1 VGIDVGAHHAY
12 SEPDERPLG
21 KLFLLTTTDILP
33 ARATSDGTLRR
44 IYEEALKRF
53 AERGYHGTSIRDI
66 AEACGIKPSSIYAHV
81 PSKERILHDL
91 ILLGHEEH
99 RDRLRDALLDAG
111 AEPADQLRGVVGAH
125 VRMHAELPML
135 ATVANNE
142 LHGLPSD
149 VAPEVTEIRDQAVQM
164 IVDVIERG
172 VRLGRFHCDD
182 PFLATAIVGAAGIRV
197 AVWLPGDSNYDAEQV
212 IAAYAD
218 AAVKLVS

>member
-1 VGIDVGAHHAY
+1 V
-12 SEPDERPLG
+12 
-21 KLFLLTTTDILP
+21 LP
-33 ARATSDGTLRR
+33 ARVSSDGTLRR
-44 IYEEALKRF
+44 IYEEALQRF
-53 AERGYHGTSIRDI
+53 AERGYHGTSVREI
-66 AEACGIKPSSIYAHV
+66 ADACGIKASSIYAHF
-81 PSKERILHDL
+81 PSKEQILHDL

-111 AEPADQLRGVVGAH
+111 ADPADQLRAVVGAH

-142 LHGLPSD
+142 LHALPPD
-149 VAPEVTEIRDQAVQM
+149 VTQPITEIRDQAVQM

-197 AVWLPGDSNYDAEQV
+197 AVWLPQDVNYDVERVVAE
-212 IAAYAD
+212 YAD
-218 AAVKLVS
+218 YAVKLVS

>member
-1 VGIDVGAHHAY
+1 
-12 SEPDERPLG
+12 
-21 KLFLLTTTDILP
+21 LLATTEILP

-44 IYEEALKRF
+44 IYEEALRRF
-53 AERGYHGTSIRDI
+53 AERGYHGTSVREI
-66 AEACGIKPSSIYAHV
+66 ADACGIKASSIYAHV
-81 PSKERILHDL
+81 PSKERILRDL

-111 AEPADQLRGVVGAH
+111 ADPADQLRAVVGAH

-142 LHGLPSD
+142 LHVLPHED
-149 VAPEVTEIRDQAVQM
+149 AKEITEIRDAAVQM

-182 PFLATAIVGAAGIRV
+182 TFLATAILGAAGIRV
-197 AVWLPGDSNYDAEQV
+197 AVWLPGDTTYDVERV
-212 IAAYAD
+212 VEAYAEY
-218 AAVKLVS
+218 AVKLVSSA